1 VTIRFC
7 VRCAAKVRRRRD
19 EGHWRSYCPTCGW
32 IHYGNPTPAAG
43 AVIVR
48 GPRVL
53 LVRRAHPP
61 YAGTWDIPGGFLEA
75 GESAEAALHRE
86 LREELGVV
94 ATRVRFVGSA
104 PDRYG
109 PRGIPILSLVFR
121 ATIAAGP
128 ITPAD
133 DVSEARWFPR
143 SVLPWREIAFPS
155 LRALIR
161 RAVALPTT

>member
-1 VTIRFC
+1 M
-7 VRCAAKVRRRRD
+7 RRRRD
-19 EGHWRSYCPTCGW
+19 EGHWRAYCPKCGW
-32 IHYGNPTPAAG
+32 VYYGNPTAAAG

-53 LVRRAHPP
+53 LVRRARAP
-61 YAGTWDIPGGFLEA
+61 YKNTWDIPGGFLEA
-75 GESAEAALHRE
+75 NESAEAALIRE
-86 LREELGVV
+86 LREELDVR
-94 ATRVRFVGSA
+94 ATSIRFVGSA

-121 ATIAAGP
+121 ATIAPGP

-143 SVLPWREIAFPS
+143 TRVPYREIAFPS
-155 LRALIR
+155 LRELIR
-161 RAVALPTT
+161 RALK